1 MKMKISKNNPYE
13 NLNRIQIKNKKLVD
27 ILNHKIFKGFR
38 QIKNSKTFFIEKPN
52 FVKSYIWDENKLE
65 PFEDNYNLQ
74 YKKYY
79 QQKNNI
85 FNVITSDHFD
95 NKIQNKLSF
104 SKNNTNFRNKR
115 KQNISNQ
122 NNFFHLT
129 LTKNNN
135 NNNINNFIEKNKT
148 ERINI
153 LYKEIFPNKN
163 ELNIYN
169 NFPLIFVEK
178 KRKIRP
184 TTAKKKIITFN
195 DNNCDEEY
203 IGLTEKQFLYKISHN
218 NQNLKNKQDNL
229 VRLNNFNKNK
239 GVYKGLTCRRPVS
252 SQFSNYLEKKNREKI
267 LYKNAYTDQQEM
279 EEYFKSLNKQED
291 QN

>member
-1 MKMKISKNNPYE
+1 MKIKNNPYE

-74 YKKYY
+74 YKKYH

-85 FNVITSDHFD
+85 FNVITSDHFND
-95 NKIQNKLSF
+95 KNQNKF
-104 SKNNTNFRNKR
+104 NKNINFRNK
-115 KQNISNQ
+115 KKISNQ

-129 LTKNNN
+129 FTKNNN
-135 NNNINNFIEKNKT
+135 NNIFNNYIEKNKT
-148 ERINI
+148 ERMNI
-153 LYKEIFPNKN
+153 LFKEIFPNKN
-163 ELNIYN
+163 EFNIYN

-195 DNNCDEEY
+195 ENNCDEEF
-203 IGLTEKQFLYKISHN
+203 IGLTEKQFLYKISHH
-218 NQNLKNKQDNL
+218 NQNLKNKQNNL
-229 VRLNNFNKNK
+229 VNLNNFNKNK
-239 GVYKGLTCRRPVS
+239 GVCKGLTCSRPVS
-252 SQFSNYLEKKNREKI
+252 SQFSNYLEKKNKEKI
-267 LYKNAYTDQQEM
+267 IYKNAYTDQQEM
-279 EEYFKSLNKQED
+279 EEYFKSLNEQEE
-291 QN
+291 QK

>member
-1 MKMKISKNNPYE
+1 MRISKNKKNPYE
-13 NLNRIQIKNKKLVD
+13 NLNKNQIKNKKLVD

-38 QIKNSKTFFIEKPN
+38 QIKNSKNFFIEKPN
-52 FVKSYIWDENKLE
+52 FVKAYVWDENKLE

-79 QQKNNI
+79 QQKNNLF
-85 FNVITSDHFD
+85 FNIISND
-95 NKIQNKLSF
+95 I
-104 SKNNTNFRNKR
+104 KNNNKTFNNNSIKNNNNSIKNNIRNKT
-115 KQNISNQ
+115 NQ
-122 NNFFHLT
+122 NNFFLT
-129 LTKNNN
+129 FTKNNN
-135 NNNINNFIEKNKT
+135 FNTIEKYQT

-184 TTAKKKIITFN
+184 STANKKIITFN
-195 DNNCDEEY
+195 KNENNDEEFL
-203 IGLTEKQFLYKISHN
+203 GLTEKQFLYKISHN
-218 NQNLKNKQDNL
+218 IQNIRNKQKNL

-239 GVYKGLTCRRPVS
+239 GVYKGLTCSRPIS
-252 SQFSNYLEKKNREKI
+252 SQFSNYLEKKNKEKI
-267 LYKNAYTDQQEM
+267 VYKNAYTDQQEM
-279 EEYFKSLNKQED
+279 EEYFQSLNKQEEEK
-291 QN
+291 

>member
-1 MKMKISKNNPYE
+1 MRISKNKKNPYE
-13 NLNRIQIKNKKLVD
+13 NLNKNQIKNKKLVD

-38 QIKNSKTFFIEKPN
+38 QIKNSKNFFIEKPN
-52 FVKSYIWDENKLE
+52 FVKAYVWDENKLE

-79 QQKNNI
+79 QQKNNLF
-85 FNVITSDHFD
+85 FNIISND
-95 NKIQNKLSF
+95 I
-104 SKNNTNFRNKR
+104 KNNNKTFNNNSIKNNNNSIKNNIRNKT
-115 KQNISNQ
+115 NQ
-122 NNFFHLT
+122 NNFFLT
-129 LTKNNN
+129 FTKNNN
-135 NNNINNFIEKNKT
+135 FNTIEKYQT

-184 TTAKKKIITFN
+184 STANKKIITFN
-195 DNNCDEEY
+195 KNENNDEEFL
-203 IGLTEKQFLYKISHN
+203 GLTEKQFLYKISHN
-218 NQNLKNKQDNL
+218 IQNIRNKQNNL

-239 GVYKGLTCRRPVS
+239 GVYKGLTCSRPFS
-252 SQFSNYLEKKNREKI
+252 SQFSNYLEKKNKEKI
-267 LYKNAYTDQQEM
+267 VYKNAYTDQQEM
-279 EEYFKSLNKQED
+279 EEYFQSLNKQEEE
-291 QN
+291 QK

>member
-1 MKMKISKNNPYE
+1 MKIKNNPYE

-74 YKKYY
+74 YKKYH

-85 FNVITSDHFD
+85 FNVITSDHFND
-95 NKIQNKLSF
+95 KNQNKF
-104 SKNNTNFRNKR
+104 NKNINFRNK
-115 KQNISNQ
+115 KKISNK

-129 LTKNNN
+129 FTKNNN
-135 NNNINNFIEKNKT
+135 NNIFNNYIEKNKT
-148 ERINI
+148 ERMNI
-153 LYKEIFPNKN
+153 LFKEIFPNKN
-163 ELNIYN
+163 EFNIYN

-195 DNNCDEEY
+195 DNNCDEEF
-203 IGLTEKQFLYKISHN
+203 IGLTEKQFLYKISHH
-218 NQNLKNKQDNL
+218 NQNLKNKQNNL
-229 VRLNNFNKNK
+229 VNLNNFNKNK
-239 GVYKGLTCRRPVS
+239 GVCKGLTCSRPVS
-252 SQFSNYLEKKNREKI
+252 SQFSNYLEKKNKEKI
-267 LYKNAYTDQQEM
+267 IYKNAYTDQQEM
-279 EEYFKSLNKQED
+279 EEYFKSLNEQEE
-291 QN
+291 QK

>member
-1 MKMKISKNNPYE
+1 MKIKNNPYE

-74 YKKYY
+74 YKKYH

-85 FNVITSDHFD
+85 FNVITSDHFND
-95 NKIQNKLSF
+95 KNQNKF
-104 SKNNTNFRNKR
+104 NKNINFRNK
-115 KQNISNQ
+115 KKISNK

-129 LTKNNN
+129 FTKNNN
-135 NNNINNFIEKNKT
+135 NNIFNNYIEKNKT
-148 ERINI
+148 ERMKI
-153 LYKEIFPNKN
+153 LFKEIFPNKN
-163 ELNIYN
+163 EFNIYN

-195 DNNCDEEY
+195 DNNCDEEF
-203 IGLTEKQFLYKISHN
+203 IGLTEKQFLYKISHH
-218 NQNLKNKQDNL
+218 NQNLKNKQNNL
-229 VRLNNFNKNK
+229 VNLNNFNKNK
-239 GVYKGLTCRRPVS
+239 GVCKGLTCSRPVS
-252 SQFSNYLEKKNREKI
+252 SQFSNYLEKKNKEKI
-267 LYKNAYTDQQEM
+267 IYKNAYTDQQEM
-279 EEYFKSLNKQED
+279 EEYFKSLNEQEE
-291 QN
+291 QK